1 MGVPI
6 SPLCSTTVPKSPKFL
21 PHTGGLRTA
30 PLPQH
35 TQAWGGPPWKGGWL
49 YSILCDMSILAPPP
63 SPLSLFTKCRPS
75 LRLACT

>member
-49 YSILCDMSILAPPP
+49 YSILCDMSMGGDPH
-63 SPLSLFTKCRPS
+63 RGGGGG
-75 LRLACT
+75 CTAFCAT